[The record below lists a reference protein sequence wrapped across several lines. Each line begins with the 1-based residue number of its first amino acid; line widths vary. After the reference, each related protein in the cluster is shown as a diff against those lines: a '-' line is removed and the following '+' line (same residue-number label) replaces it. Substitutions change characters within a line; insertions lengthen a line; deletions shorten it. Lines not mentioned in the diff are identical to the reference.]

1 METLHAK
8 SPCCRGRIYRFGKRR
23 RQCSKCSRTWRI
35 RRKRRGPKRK
45 RISATIM
52 PGVIRKDV
60 TVTSIARRRHCSPTA
75 IQKRVK
81 HAMEQ
86 LLRSPN
92 RPGIPEGPLILIIDG
107 MWLRFRGSGWHIMYL
122 MALRAINGTVAY
134 FVDPVSLPGK
144 ETSVGWQE
152 AIATLPQSIR
162 KRIRALVS
170 DGLRGVKPL
179 AQANGWIFQRC
190 HFHLF
195 AKFQQKHVLR
205 VYRIASR
212 QVRDDILTALEE
224 TVRTTSES
232 RLLELQNT
240 LRDLSDNPA
249 CPWYLRMQVR
259 EFLRYLGDFRSYLR
273 YPELHLPI
281 TTNTAETM
289 IRLLRRL
296 VRKSQGFRT
305 PTSAYRWITT
315 FIRLKRTIACNGKI
329 INQN

>member
-45 RISATIM
+45 RISATII
-52 PGVIRKDV
+52 PRIVREGV
-60 TVTSIARRRHCSPTA
+60 TVTSIARRRHCSATA
-75 IQKRVK
+75 IQDHVQR
-81 HAMEQ
+81 AMEQ
-86 LLRSPN
+86 LLRSSN
-92 RPGIPEGPLILIIDG
+92 RSEIPEGPLILIIDG

-122 MALRAINGTVAY
+122 MALRAIDDNVAY

-144 ETSVGWQE
+144 ETSVGWHE
-152 AIATLPQSIR
+152 AMATLPQSVR
-162 KRIRALVS
+162 QRIVALVS

-195 AKFQQKHVLR
+195 AKFQQKHILR
-205 VYRIASR
+205 IYRVASR
-212 QVRDDILTALEE
+212 QVRDDILATLEE
-224 TVRTTSES
+224 AVRTTSEN
-232 RLLELQNT
+232 RLRELQNT
-240 LRDLSDNPA
+240 LRKLSDHPA

-259 EFLRYLGDFRSYLR
+259 EFLRYLDDFRTYLR
-273 YPELHLPI
+273 YPRLHLPT
-281 TTNTAETM
+281 TTNTVETM

-296 VRKSQGFRT
+296 VRQSHGFRT
-305 PTSAYRWITT
+305 PASAYRWITT

>member
-8 SPCCRGRIYRFGKRR
+8 SPCCRGRIYRFGNRR

-35 RRKRRGPKRK
+35 RRKRRGPKR
-45 RISATIM
+45 RRVPATIV
-52 PGVIRKDV
+52 PRVIQEGVTI
-60 TVTSIARRRHCSPTA
+60 TSIARRRHCSPVA
-75 IQKRVK
+75 IQKHVRR
-81 HAMEQ
+81 AMEQ
-86 LLRSPN
+86 FLRSPN
-92 RPGIPEGPLILIIDG
+92 RPRIPEGPLILVIDG
-107 MWLRFRGSGWHIMYL
+107 MWLWFRSSGWHIMYL
-122 MALRAINGTVAY
+122 MALRAVDDNVAY

-152 AIATLPQSIR
+152 AIATLPQSVR

-179 AQANGWIFQRC
+179 AQANSWIFQRC
-190 HFHLF
+190 HFHLS

-205 VYRIASR
+205 IYRVASR
-212 QVRDDILTALEE
+212 RVRDDILAALGE

-232 RLLELQNT
+232 RLLKLQGT
-240 LRDLSDNPA
+240 LRNLSNNPA

-259 EFLRYLGDFRSYLR
+259 EFLRYLGDFRTYLC

-281 TTNTAETM
+281 TTNTVETM

-296 VRKSQGFRT
+296 VRKSHGFRT
-305 PTSAYRWITT
+305 PASAHRWITT